1 MSTHSDKHHYNYPT
15 WRELPLL
22 KGRDI
27 LDTDMRMITYVVMGF
42 QSTLPPLVISYPN
55 TNPQYTYL
63 WN

>member
-1 MSTHSDKHHYNYPT
+1 MGTSDKHKNYT
-15 WRELPLL
+15 HNRELPLL

-27 LDTDMRMITYVVMGF
+27 VDTDIRMITYVVTHF

-55 TNPQYTYL
+55 INPQYTYL